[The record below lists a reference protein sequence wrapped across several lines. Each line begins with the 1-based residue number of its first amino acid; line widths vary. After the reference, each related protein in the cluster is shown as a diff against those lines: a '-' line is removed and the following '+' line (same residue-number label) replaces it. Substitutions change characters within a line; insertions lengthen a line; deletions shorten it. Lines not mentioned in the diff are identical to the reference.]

1 MPDKK
6 VVVIVARTRMYG
18 GHVCVGALSD
28 TGENL
33 RLMNKDCA
41 SERDRDSPFRIGDE
55 WDISCS
61 PCGPRRAPH
70 VEDVTV
76 SKATKR
82 GDVGSLAKYI
92 LKRATPWK
100 GTIDKLF
107 EGKIQFTR
115 NGAGFISQSRVPAGA
130 TGFWLPSY
138 DLHLDHDERNKA
150 GYYPE
155 HSHLHLSY
163 VGLEDTT
170 DVIKKGQLVRV
181 SLARWWKPENAEPDF
196 EERCYAQLSGWY

>member
-1 MPDKK
+1 
-6 VVVIVARTRMYG
+6 
-18 GHVCVGALSD
+18 
-28 TGENL
+28 
-33 RLMNKDCA
+33 MNKDCA

-170 DVIKKGQLVRV
+170 DVIKKGNWFASPSPVGGSRRMRSPTSKKDAMHNSQVGINGDA
-181 SLARWWKPENAEPDF
+181 SE
-196 EERCYAQLSGWY
+196 